1 MFEDDRGRLLQ
12 IGEWLDAIE
21 QGLVGVNETA
31 DEVLWYRLAMVE
43 KSRARLTASYVA
55 AHPEMAALPLPTL
68 DAVLGERHPPVSE
81 ARTLAERTVEIFR
94 ALLNDL
100 PPPPTPARAFQPSPD
115 TRFDAVVDTL
125 RGMEAGL
132 RAQGVAELYLFGS
145 VARREDHAHSDVD
158 LAFIQVDEAQT
169 RFGLLDQARVAREL
183 QKAVGAPVDF
193 VELTG
198 LRKDVGERVDRDGVV
213 IFR

>member
-12 IGEWLDAIE
+12 IGEWLDAIK

-55 AHPEMAALPLPTL
+55 AHPDMAALPLPTL
-68 DAVLGERHPPVSE
+68 DAVLGDPHPSVSE
-81 ARTLAERTVEIFR
+81 SRALAQRTVETFR
-94 ALLNDL
+94 PLLNDL
-100 PPPPTPARAFQPSPD
+100 PPSPPARAFQPSPD

-125 RGMEAGL
+125 REMEAGL

-158 LAFIQVDEAQT
+158 IAFVLADEAET
-169 RFGLLDQARVAREL
+169 RLGLFDQARIAREL
-183 QKAVGAPVDF
+183 QEAVGAPVDF

-198 LRKDVGERVDRDGVV
+198 LREDVGARVNRDGVV
-213 IFR
+213 VFR

>member
-12 IGEWLDAIE
+12 IEEWLDAIE
-21 QGLVGVNETA
+21 QGLVGVNESA

-55 AHPEMAALPLPTL
+55 AHPDMADLPLPTL
-68 DAVLGERHPPVSE
+68 DAVLGKPHPPVSE
-81 ARTLAERTVEIFR
+81 TRTLAHRMVEIFR
-94 ALLNDL
+94 PLLKDL
-100 PPPPTPARAFQPSPD
+100 PPPPALAFRPSPD

-125 RGMEAGL
+125 REMEAGL

-145 VARREDHAHSDVD
+145 VARREDHAYSDVD
-158 LAFIQVDEAQT
+158 IAFILADEAET
-169 RFGLLDQARVAREL
+169 RFGLFDQARIAREL
-183 QKAVGAPVDF
+183 QEAVGVPVDF

-198 LRKDVGERVDRDGVV
+198 LREDIGARVNRDGVV
-213 IFR
+213 VFR

>member
-125 RGMEAGL
+125 REW
-132 RAQGVAELYLFGS
+132 R
-145 VARREDHAHSDVD
+145 
-158 LAFIQVDEAQT
+158 LAFEPRAWPSSTSSDPSPGGRTMPIPTWISPLSKSMRPRLGSAC
-169 RFGLLDQARVAREL
+169 
-183 QKAVGAPVDF
+183 
-193 VELTG
+193 
-198 LRKDVGERVDRDGVV
+198 
-213 IFR
+213 

>member
-43 KSRARLTASYVA
+43 KSRARLTASYLA
-55 AHPEMAALPLPTL
+55 ANPEMTGLPLPSL
-68 DAVLGERHPPVSE
+68 DLVLGDPHPPVSE
-81 ARTLAERTVEIFR
+81 ARNLAQRAVETFR
-94 ALLNDL
+94 PLLNDL
-100 PPPPTPARAFQPSPD
+100 PPPAPAGALRPSPD

-132 RAQGVAELYLFGS
+132 RVQGVVELYLFGS
-145 VARREDHAHSDVD
+145 IARREDHARSDVD
-158 LAFIQVDEAQT
+158 IAFVLADEVET
-169 RFGLLDQARVAREL
+169 RFGLFDQARVAREL
-183 QKAVGAPVDF
+183 QEAIGAPVDF

-198 LRKDVGERVDRDGVV
+198 LREDIGVRVNRDRVV
-213 IFR
+213 VFR

>member
-21 QGLVGVNETA
+21 QGLVGLNETA

-43 KSRARLTASYVA
+43 RSRARLTAFYLA
-55 AHPEMAALPLPTL
+55 AHPEMTGLPLPTL
-68 DAVLGERHPPVSE
+68 DAVLGDPHPSVSE

-100 PPPPTPARAFQPSPD
+100 PPSPLGRAFQPSPD

-125 RGMEAGL
+125 KRMEAGL
-132 RAQGVAELYLFGS
+132 RAQGVVELYLFGS

-158 LAFIQVDEAQT
+158 IAFVLADEAET
-169 RFGLLDQARVAREL
+169 RFGLFDQARIAREL
-183 QKAVGAPVDF
+183 QEAVGAPVDF

-198 LRKDVGERVDRDGVV
+198 LREDVGARMNRDGVV
-213 IFR
+213 VFR